1 MISLHPRFARR
12 TRHSLGCGALHCP
25 VLLPPIRPSAY
36 APDSQPTTA
45 EIAQRGMQ
53 GESFPLPVGDT
64 KNPETKTASGG
75 QRDDLPAPSVRTQD
89 AAQSRL
95 RRVVLPCAAP
105 PIRSSAY
112 APDSQPTAAEITQ
125 RGCKGNHS
133 PCPAETY
140 PPPDTKTAS
149 GGQGDNLPAP
159 SVRAQDA
166 AQSRLRRV
174 ALPCAASPHT
184 VVDVR
189 PGQSADRG
197 RNHTT
202 GDARGIIPLARR
214 RHKKPRDNA
223 ASGGQLGLS
232 VFPGILHL
240 PQEQFRH
247 RLIPVKRTVSG
258 VKSRENETRCA

>member
-12 TRHSLGCGALHCP
+12 TRHSLGCGALCCP
-25 VLLPPIRPSAY
+25 VLL
-36 APDSQPTTA
+36 
-45 EIAQRGMQ
+45 
-53 GESFPLPVGDT
+53 
-64 KNPETKTASGG
+64 
-75 QRDDLPAPSVRTQD
+75 
-89 AAQSRL
+89 
-95 RRVVLPCAAP
+95 P

-112 APDSQPTAAEITQ
+112 APGSQPTTAEITQ
-125 RGCKGNHS
+125 RGMQGESVPLPVGDRK
-133 PCPAETY
+133 A
-140 PPPDTKTAS
+140 PDTKTAS

-174 ALPCAASPHT
+174 ALPCAAPPIRSSAYAP
-184 VVDVR
+184 D
-189 PGQSADRG
+189 GQPTAAEITQRGMQGESVPLPVGDRKAPD
-197 RNHTT
+197 TKT
-202 GDARGIIPLARR
+202 
-214 RHKKPRDNA
+214 
-223 ASGGQLGLS
+223 ASGGQQGLS